1 MFLAFGI
8 TSVMTYGA
16 ILVFVGIGL
25 RFFVGQRRFS
35 RRGMGGTQ
43 QFNSYWSS
51 VLASTFE
58 GVLMI
63 ISALAL
69 VSGILLLI
77 IESFNSLQ

>member
-1 MFLAFGI
+1 MVLAFGI

-16 ILVFVGIGL
+16 ILVFVGIVL
-25 RFFVGQRRFS
+25 RFFVGQRSFS

-51 VLASTFE
+51 IIASTLE

-63 ISALAL
+63 ISALAI

-77 IESFNSLQ
+77 IESFNNLP